1 MRLVERSRV
10 RKFGTT
16 VTPYFIKRVSL
27 LFCSGIFWITN
38 IEEGGTSI
46 VSNGFLSSSKFFLLF
61 LTKRLRV
68 VQTRF
73 YLSSLR
79 TVFVSKRD
87 MRFYYFRIEFL
98 DHCYKRIGYIRF
110 FSCISSKERNLS
122 GEDSLLA
129 KERLE
134 RQRNTYRLV
143 RDIFSNEES
152 TRGASPVISWKAGLE
167 SWRGYR

>member
-87 MRFYYFRIEFL
+87 MRFYYFRIKFL
-98 DHCYKRIGYIRF
+98 DHCYKRIGYVF
-110 FSCISSKERNLS
+110 F
-122 GEDSLLA
+122 
-129 KERLE
+129 
-134 RQRNTYRLV
+134 LV
-143 RDIFSNEES
+143 YPRK
-152 TRGASPVISWKAGLE
+152 RGI
-167 SWRGYR
+167 

>member
-61 LTKRLRV
+61 LTKRLRE
-68 VQTRF
+68 TLFRH
-73 YLSSLR
+73 
-79 TVFVSKRD
+79 VFTCR
-87 MRFYYFRIEFL
+87 R
-98 DHCYKRIGYIRF
+98 C
-110 FSCISSKERNLS
+110 
-122 GEDSLLA
+122 
-129 KERLE
+129 
-134 RQRNTYRLV
+134 V
-143 RDIFSNEES
+143 RYS
-152 TRGASPVISWKAGLE
+152 
-167 SWRGYR
+167 